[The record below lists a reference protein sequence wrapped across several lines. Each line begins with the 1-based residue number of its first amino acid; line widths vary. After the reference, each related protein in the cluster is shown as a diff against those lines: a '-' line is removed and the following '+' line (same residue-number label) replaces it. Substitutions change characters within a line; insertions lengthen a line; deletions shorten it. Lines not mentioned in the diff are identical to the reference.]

1 MPSILQRV
9 LIGAGVLNPSEGKPG
24 GAPLRGEGSGIH
36 QTKEV
41 IAAVV
46 KSLAEPPS
54 PSQMLGQVIAAP
66 TTIQKSNIMN
76 FFTTAFF
83 GDSSAPP
90 GESEADVQPYMKVY
104 VRIPEEHSCL
114 PITRSLADVMA
125 KMSDDESFVDSLRS
139 GIGDWAITQLYPY
152 FLMPVEENNMSFA
165 PPKVGD
171 IVSVKFT
178 DTLRTQGIFERV
190 VESIQALTNQD
201 RAGGSGGGS
210 SSEGFDNLFTPVD
223 TVALSQG
230 PGALSDQQADAL
242 GTAAGSQNLPC
253 CTFVT
258 IWVLTQRGL
267 IPSDKKSINAWAAMA
282 PSTAWWGAAN
292 IYDAKKVWSNIAAYK
307 AALGGT
313 EMTVEASQNA
323 PALEV
328 DRWHIV
334 QKWCWSTTPISNSC
348 ETCQSPSPGSG
359 HTYLVYAN
367 SNGSFRI
374 MDSSSARGLRDKID
388 SWFKPGCE
396 YHVLTLPGES
406 SPAGP
411 EVEEDLNDNIYG
423 ESVA

>member
-24 GAPLRGEGSGIH
+24 GAPLRGEGNGVH

-46 KSLAEPPS
+46 KSMAEPPS
-54 PSQMLGQVIAAP
+54 PSQMLGQVVAAP

-76 FFTTAFF
+76 FFTTDFF
-83 GDSSAPP
+83 GDSSTAP

-125 KMSDDESFVDSLRS
+125 QMSDDESFVDSLRS

-152 FLMPVEENNMSFA
+152 FLMPVGEDNLSFA

-178 DTLRTQGIFERV
+178 DTLRTQGVFERV
-190 VESIQALTNQD
+190 VERIQALTDQE
-201 RAGGSGGGS
+201 RASARGGS
-210 SSEGFDNLFTPVD
+210 SSSENFDDLFTPID

-230 PGALSDQQADAL
+230 PGALSEEQADAL
-242 GTAAGSQNLPC
+242 GTVAGSQNLPC
-253 CTFVT
+253 CVFVT

-267 IPSDKKSINAWAAMA
+267 VPSNTKSVDAWAAMA

-313 EMTVEASQNA
+313 EITVEPDESA
-323 PALEV
+323 PNLEV
-328 DRWHIV
+328 GRWHIV
-334 QKWCWSTTPISNSC
+334 QKWCWSSSPVVNSC
-348 ETCQSPSPGSG
+348 QTCQSPSPGSG

-374 MDSSSARGLRDKID
+374 MDSSSSRGFRDKID
-388 SWFKPGCE
+388 SWFEPGCE
-396 YHVLTLPGES
+396 YRVLTLPMES
-406 SPAGP
+406 SPG
-411 EVEEDLNDNIYG
+411 ESTEEELNYDIYG
-423 ESVA
+423 ESAP